1 MITEQAIRG
10 LILLLA
16 VLTFLSAGSAGAES
30 LEQAWEVACRVDH
43 GIRAARNYTESA
55 ESSLREAKAARLPNL
70 NLEGGYT
77 VLDESPA
84 MLADMIPT
92 PLAMGQD
99 EFLAAGA
106 RVSIPLFTS
115 GMIYHGVKAAD
126 NGLRAAKDDEVT
138 VLQNLK
144 MSVGEAYVSVL
155 RARRGLEVAESHVKS
170 LGSHA
175 RDVEALHA
183 QGFVADNDLLAA
195 RVALSDARQRE
206 LQATNG
212 LDIASAAYNR
222 LLGRPLAQGVSPDE
236 LEVPSRADVLDPLT
250 QRALDNRSELRGFQ
264 HRIEAVSRRSSME
277 RAAALPHLAISGGY
291 DYSENKYMLH
301 EKMWRATVGCSW
313 NIFDGGKARHRS
325 NSFKRKAEALTEQ
338 RADYQTV
345 IALQVRQAWLNL
357 TESIKRV
364 AVTREAVEQGEE
376 NLEVTRDRYREGL
389 AINTEVLDA
398 ESLRTITLLN
408 NSNAVYDAVLANL
421 RLSRTIGEL

>member
-1 MITEQAIRG
+1 MITEKTIKC
-10 LILLLA
+10 LILIVS
-16 VLTFLSAGSAGAES
+16 VLIYLRAGPAAAES

-43 GIRAARNYTESA
+43 GIRASRNYTEAAKSG
-55 ESSLREAKAARLPNL
+55 LGEARAARLPNL

-106 RVSIPLFTS
+106 RVSMPLFTS
-115 GMIYHGVKAAD
+115 GMIYHGVKAAG
-126 NGLRAAKDDEVT
+126 NGVKAAEDSEVT
-138 VLQNLK
+138 VLQDLK

-155 RARRGLEVAESHVKS
+155 RAERGVEVAESHVKS
-170 LGSHA
+170 LTSHA
-175 RDVEALHA
+175 QDVEALHT
-183 QGFVADNDLLAA
+183 QGFVANNDLLAA

-206 LQATNG
+206 LQARNG
-212 LDIASAAYNR
+212 LDIAMAAYNR
-222 LLGRPLAQGVSPDE
+222 LLGRPLAQAVDLDA
-236 LEVPSRADVLDPLT
+236 LEVPSRAAELDPLT
-250 QRALDNRSELRGFQ
+250 ERALENRSELRGLY
-264 HRIEAVSRRSSME
+264 HLIEAASRQASME
-277 RAAALPHLAISGGY
+277 RASVLPHLAISGGY
-291 DYSENKYMLH
+291 TYSENKYMLH
-301 EKMWRATVGCSW
+301 EKMWRATLGCSW

-325 NSFKRKAEALTEQ
+325 NSLKRRAEALSEQ
-338 RADYQTV
+338 RADFQSV

-408 NSNAVYDAVLANL
+408 NSNAVYDAVIAKL
-421 RLSRTIGEL
+421 RLSRTTGEL